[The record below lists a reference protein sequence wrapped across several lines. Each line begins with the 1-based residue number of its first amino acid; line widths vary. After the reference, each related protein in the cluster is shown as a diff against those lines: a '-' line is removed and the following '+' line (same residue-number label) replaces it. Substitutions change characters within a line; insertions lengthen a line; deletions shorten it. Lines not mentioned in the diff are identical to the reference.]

1 MVPLVCPPLGVEGG
15 ADWCD
20 ILTWMLILAAHID
33 PTTVVLSAVISA
45 AVAAFVSWLFN
56 FALGGWMEVRKR
68 RAVRR
73 DDVRAELDVA
83 VRTILSAVGQVQEPG
98 MPLHAEGNKVT
109 GFQNNFDE
117 LFSEME
123 ARYRSIWSHLAG
135 RQNVNPERTI
145 GWAINS
151 AGYLVRRVKDFRD
164 GAIGHPPD
172 GILKYR
178 EAMRADL
185 AESQAILERAR
196 DCLSVSGARRWWR
209 TKRLSSYLSLLSAQ
223 EKAGSIPRT
232 PKTYTSTLPLD
243 TRFARS
249 ASQGEVP
256 GS

>member
-1 MVPLVCPPLGVEGG
+1 
-15 ADWCD
+15 
-20 ILTWMLILAAHID
+20 MLILAAHID
-33 PTTVVLSAVISA
+33 PTTLVLSAAISA

-68 RAVRR
+68 RAVHR
-73 DDVRAELDVA
+73 DDVRADLDVA
-83 VRTILSAVGQVQEPG
+83 VRTILGAVGQVQEPG

-109 GFQNNFDE
+109 GFQNSFDE
-117 LFSEME
+117 FFGEME

-135 RQNVNPERTI
+135 RENVNPERTI
-145 GWAINS
+145 GRALNS

-185 AESQAILERAR
+185 AESQTILERAR
-196 DCLSVSGARRWWR
+196 DCLTVSGAHRWWR
-209 TKRLSSYLSLLSAQ
+209 TKRLWSYLNRLNAQ
-223 EKAGSIPRT
+223 EQAGAIPRT

-243 TRFARS
+243 PRFTRS
-249 ASQGEVP
+249 AGPGESP
-256 GS
+256 DG